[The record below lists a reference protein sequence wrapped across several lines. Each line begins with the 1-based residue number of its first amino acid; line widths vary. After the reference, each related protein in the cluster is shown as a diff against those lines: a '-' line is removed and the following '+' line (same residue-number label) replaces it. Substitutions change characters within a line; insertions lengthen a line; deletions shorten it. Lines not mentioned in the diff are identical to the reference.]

1 MHPNHT
7 VPSDASSITIEK
19 EDVQEDSTTAC
30 SSDSPPA
37 SASSVKEEPQPEEK
51 AEPEYVTGIPLYL
64 TLFGLTLVAVL
75 VMIGSCPSAAPP
87 LIATGDPTY
96 YESVQLPQ
104 RYWVVRKCLH
114 AGHVSKVRFPLFVM
128 LADF

>member
-19 EDVQEDSTTAC
+19 EDVQEDSTTARAC

-64 TLFGLTLVAVL
+64 ILFGLTLVAVL
-75 VMIGSCPSAAPP
+75 VMMDQTILVVVCWQLSVRSSSINRHRRSHILRISSTPSKILGGTEVLTCWPC
-87 LIATGDPTY
+87 
-96 YESVQLPQ
+96 
-104 RYWVVRKCLH
+104 K
-114 AGHVSKVRFPLFVM
+114 
-128 LADF
+128 